1 VRLEVGGAHRLV
13 LLSSS
18 SSLLSCFPLVVIV
31 SFPLFVVVSS
41 FRRFAPPP
49 LLVVTVSS
57 PHPLVVVSFSSLL
70 VVSSPLP
77 RLPPARLTPSCRLV
91 VSPPSSPSS
100 FGPPPRRLSLFPCGP
115 PVVLAVLL
123 VSTPRGRG
131 SRGWGWVVVVASCS
145 PLVVVVSHHS
155 RLS

>member
-1 VRLEVGGAHRLV
+1 VLTVSFSSPPPPRHLV
-13 LLSSS
+13 SPSSS
-18 SSLLSCFPLVVIV
+18 SSRSPSSS
-31 SFPLFVVVSS
+31 SFCRFVVSPPHPSS
-41 FRRFAPPP
+41 SSPFRLPPP
-49 LLVVTVSS
+49 SLWSRS
-57 PHPLVVVSFSSLL
+57 PSLL

-77 RLPPARLTPSCRLV
+77 RLPPA
-91 VSPPSSPSS
+91 VSLPCAISSFLPPSSPSS

-123 VSTPRGRG
+123 ISTPRGRG

>member
-1 VRLEVGGAHRLV
+1 VLTVSFSSPPPRRLV
-13 LLSSS
+13 SPSSS
-18 SSLLSCFPLVVIV
+18 SSHSPSSSLFRC
-31 SFPLFVVVSS
+31 FVVSPPHPSS
-41 FRRFAPPP
+41 SSPFRLPPP
-49 LLVVTVSS
+49 SLWSCS
-57 PHPLVVVSFSSLL
+57 PSLL

-77 RLPPARLTPSCRLV
+77 RLPPA
-91 VSPPSSPSS
+91 VSLPRAVSSFLPPSSPSS